1 MRLFLVARRGR
12 DKKEAS
18 SYDVAMESD
27 LYRYAESGFYNVSEI
42 VETRPIEIEIVV
54 KTKDGGNG

>member
-1 MRLFLVARRGR
+1 MARRGR